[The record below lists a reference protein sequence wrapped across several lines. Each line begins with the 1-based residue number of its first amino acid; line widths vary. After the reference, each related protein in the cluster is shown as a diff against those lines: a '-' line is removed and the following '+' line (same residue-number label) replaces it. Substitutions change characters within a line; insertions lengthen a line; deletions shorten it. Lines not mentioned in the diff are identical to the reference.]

1 MAEAFGKKPLP
12 YPAASLR
19 LADVAA
25 RVEKLFQLLF
35 CSEDFTMDMAK
46 ECLKQV
52 HVLQLLIKPDVN
64 PELFSRF
71 QLAREF
77 CDRIVL
83 KGVVCKEYFITLF
96 EMLAFLLSTSG
107 FDLVVHS
114 IEKSGIIKE
123 YRG

>member
-25 RVEKLFQLLF
+25 RVERLFQLLI
-35 CSEDFTMDMAK
+35 CSQDLTLDMAK

-64 PELFSRF
+64 PDMFSRF
-71 QLAREF
+71 QRAREL
-77 CDRIVL
+77 CDRMVL
-83 KGVVCKEYFITLF
+83 RGMASREFFVNLF
-96 EMLAFLLSTSG
+96 EMLAYLLSASG
-107 FDLVVHS
+107 FDLALHS
-114 IEKSGIIKE
+114 PEKSGVIKQ